1 MKLKE
6 LEMYTRDA
14 IIKLSLS
21 DILKQLETEG
31 ETLYDAHVNNFFYL
45 KYIPS
50 ELNHEQPPQ
59 TYQFQ
64 LKNNFSFGLSYDFLQ
79 SYDYLKNITV
89 L

>member
-6 LEMYTRDA
+6 LEMYTRDT

-45 KYIPS
+45 KCITS

-64 LKNNFSFGLSYDFLQ
+64 LKKNFSFWLLYDFLQ

>member
-6 LEMYTRDA
+6 LETYTRDA

-31 ETLYDAHVNNFFYL
+31 ETLYDAHVNIFFLIYL

-50 ELNHEQPPQ
+50 ELNHEQPRQ

-64 LKNNFSFGLSYDFLQ
+64 LKKEFQFLVVIR
-79 SYDYLKNITV
+79 LLTI